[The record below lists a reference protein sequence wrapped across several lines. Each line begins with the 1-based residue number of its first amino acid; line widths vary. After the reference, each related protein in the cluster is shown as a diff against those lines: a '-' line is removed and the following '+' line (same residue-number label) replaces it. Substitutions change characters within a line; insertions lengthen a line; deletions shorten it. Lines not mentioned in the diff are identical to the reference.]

1 MSAQIIR
8 RARLIA
14 KDELRLM
21 RRNRVAMLGLL
32 MLLALSVIAALTSIA
47 HRDTS
52 DQIRTRFQA
61 EADKEFDGQPARHP
75 HRMVHY
81 GHFVFRP
88 LPALAAFDSGVD
100 GFTGNTIFLEGH
112 RQNSANFGDVRQSS
126 LLMRFGQ
133 LTPAFVLQALAP
145 LVLIFIGFGIVV
157 RERERGTLHLLQT
170 HGATAAQILSG
181 KAMALSAVALLMLFP
196 AILALGWLIAA
207 KGAPVTPALVLLT
220 GYTGYLAIWIAG
232 ILLAS
237 TVASQA
243 RTALIALVGLW
254 ALTVILLPRLA
265 PDLALATKPT
275 LTRLET
281 DIAIQR
287 DLRQMGDSHN
297 PDDPFFTAFKERTLK
312 HYGVEKVDDLP
323 VNYRGLLAVEG
334 EKLTSKLFDDYATR
348 QFAQQKAQS
357 GFADAFGLIS
367 PTLALRRVSMALAGT
382 DLESHRRFLAQ
393 SEAYRFSI
401 VQQLNQ
407 LQATAVTYS
416 DDSNRNKD
424 PEAGR
429 RVRIDPDNWRKVP
442 DFAYRP
448 PTQAEKLSTASPGLA
463 MLALWLAALAL
474 ALRAAVR
481 HIREAV

>member
-1 MSAQIIR
+1 MSKL
-8 RARLIA
+8 RLIA
-14 KDELRLM
+14 ADELRLM
-21 RRNRVAMLGLL
+21 RRNRVGMLGLI
-32 MLLALSVIAALTSIA
+32 MLLALSAIAALTSIA
-47 HRDTS
+47 HRDNS
-52 DQIRTRFQA
+52 DQIRANFQI

-88 LPALAAFDSGVD
+88 LPALAAFDPGVD
-100 GFTGNTIFLEGH
+100 AFTGNTIYLEGH

-145 LVLIFIGFGIVV
+145 LVLIFIGFGIVA
-157 RERERGTLHLLQT
+157 RERERGTLRLLQM
-170 HGATAAQILSG
+170 HGANAAQILGG
-181 KAMALSAVALLMLFP
+181 KALALSAVALLMLLP
-196 AILALGWLIAA
+196 AILALSWLIAA
-207 KGAPVTPALVLLT
+207 KGAPLATALVLLG
-220 GYTGYLAIWIAG
+220 GYTGYLVIWVAAILIASS
-232 ILLAS
+232 IA
-237 TVASQA
+237 TQA
-243 RTALIALVGLW
+243 RTALITMVGLW
-254 ALTVILLPRLA
+254 ALTVILLPRIA
-265 PDLALATKPT
+265 PDVALATKPA

-297 PDDPFFTAFKERTLK
+297 PDDPFFTAFKARTLK
-312 HYGVEKVDDLP
+312 QYGVEKVEDMP

-334 EKLTSKLFDDYATR
+334 EKLTSKLFGDYANR

-357 GFADAFGLIS
+357 SFADAFGLVS

-382 DLESHRRFLAQ
+382 DLESHRRFLTQ
-393 SEAYRFSI
+393 SETYRFTI

-407 LQATAVTYS
+407 LQATAVTYD

-429 RVRIDPDNWRKVP
+429 RVRIDRTNWRDVP
-442 DFAYRP
+442 NFAYRG
-448 PTQAEKLSTASPGLA
+448 PTQAKKLSAAIPGLA
-463 MLALWLAALAL
+463 MLAFWLAALGI
-474 ALRAAVR
+474 ALRFALSRV
-481 HIREAV
+481 REAV